1 MEARMKL
8 DGFIP
13 YDSEAAERY
22 QKKRW
27 WLGLT
32 LGDMLDKASDL
43 YPHKEAL
50 IESGKRFTYKQL
62 RQQADTMAY
71 RLLQAGFKPGDRVLL
86 QLPNW
91 PEFVISYFAL
101 QKAGLIMVLLTVNH
115 TAIEIDH
122 LAELTQPKGW
132 ILPVDYRKMDSLT
145 LIQPIVEKNPAL
157 DKIILAG
164 TEIPEGYLRL
174 NDLLAPISEAQN
186 VAAVLEDARPD
197 PGDVC
202 QILPSGGTT
211 GLPKGAPRTHNDYIC
226 NVEYKSRAWHINV
239 TDTCL
244 VATTVGHNL
253 ALLVCIT
260 GPLFHGATI
269 VMLDSTYPRDFCQ
282 MVQDEQI
289 TCVGL
294 VPTLISRI
302 VNFENLADYDLSSLR
317 KIYVGAA
324 NSPPDLVRKV
334 EEKIGA
340 RYINA
345 FGMVEGPCCQTR
357 PDDPIEIRT
366 QTIGWPVCP
375 YDDIKTVDFEGKPAP
390 PSQEGEL
397 VAKGPGIFTGY
408 FKNPQANQDAF
419 TSDRYF
425 RTGDLAVIDENGT
438 IRITGRVKDIII
450 RGGENIGAQEVEELI
465 SSHPSAEYVAV
476 VGMPDP
482 DLGEQICAYI
492 KRVEAATVTH
502 DDIIHHLKQIGASK
516 KFFPAR
522 VEFVKQ
528 IPLTAAGKADKKK
541 LKKDIEE
548 KIKIES
554 KINS

>member
-1 MEARMKL
+1 MTLE
-8 DGFIP
+8 GFIP
-13 YDSEAAERY
+13 YDPEAAARY
-22 QKKRW
+22 EKKRW
-27 WLGLT
+27 WLGIT

-43 YPHKEAL
+43 YPRKEAL
-50 IESGKRFTYKQL
+50 IGSGRRYTYSEL
-62 RQQADTMAY
+62 RRQADTMAY

-115 TAIEIDH
+115 TAREIAH
-122 LAELTQPKGW
+122 LADLTRPRGW
-132 ILPVDYRKMDSLT
+132 ILPDRYRQT
-145 LIQPIVEKNPAL
+145 EFIPLIIQIQEDNPGL
-157 DKIILAG
+157 DKIILAA
-164 TEIPEGYLRL
+164 TQTLEGYLRL
-174 NDLLAPISEAQN
+174 DDLLRPASNQEALKT
-186 VAAVLEDARPD
+186 VLAKVHPD
-197 PGDVC
+197 PDAVC

-211 GLPKGAPRTHNDYIC
+211 GLPKGAPRTHNDYLC

-269 VMLDSTYPRDFCQ
+269 VMLDSTYPQDFCQ
-282 MVQDEQI
+282 IVQDEKI
-289 TCVGL
+289 TCAGL
-294 VPTLISRI
+294 VPTLISRV
-302 VNFENLADYDLSSLR
+302 VNFEHLADYDLSSLR

-334 EEKIGA
+334 ESRIGA

-345 FGMVEGPCCQTR
+345 FGMVEGPCSQSR

-375 YDDIKTVDFEGKPAP
+375 YDEIITVDLEGNPTP
-390 PSQEGEL
+390 PSREGEL
-397 VAKGPGIFTGY
+397 VARGPGIFTGY
-408 FKNPQANQDAF
+408 FNNPQANEGAF
-419 TSDRYF
+419 TQQGYF

-438 IRITGRVKDIII
+438 LRITGRVKDIII

-465 SSHPSAEYVAV
+465 SSHPSVEYVTV
-476 VGMPDP
+476 IGMPDP
-482 DLGEQICAYI
+482 DLGEQVCAYI
-492 KRVEAATVTH
+492 KLVEGTSVFH
-502 DDIIHHLKQIGASK
+502 DDIIHHMKQIGASK

-522 VEFVKQ
+522 IEFVEE
-528 IPLTAAGKADKKK
+528 IPLTAAGKADKKM

-548 KIKIES
+548 KLAS
-554 KINS
+554 PSRNQ

>member
-1 MEARMKL
+1 MKL

-50 IESGKRFTYKQL
+50 IGSGKRFTYKQL

-164 TEIPEGYLRL
+164 SEIPEGYLRL

-375 YDDIKTVDFEGKPAP
+375 YDDIKTVDFEGKPTP

>member
-1 MEARMKL
+1 MTLE
-8 DGFIP
+8 GFIP
-13 YDSEAAERY
+13 YNSEDAARY
-22 QKKRW
+22 EKNRW
-27 WLGLT
+27 WLGIT

-43 YPHKEAL
+43 YPRKEAL
-50 IESGKRFTYKQL
+50 IGSGRRYTYSEL
-62 RQQADTMAY
+62 RRQADSMAY

-115 TAIEIDH
+115 TAREIAH
-122 LAELTQPKGW
+122 LADLTRPRGW
-132 ILPVDYRKMDSLT
+132 ILPDRYRQT
-145 LIQPIVEKNPAL
+145 EFIPLIRQIQEDNPGL
-157 DKIILAG
+157 DKIILAA
-164 TEIPEGYLRL
+164 TQTPEGYLRL
-174 NDLLAPISEAQN
+174 DDLLRPASNQEALKT
-186 VAAVLEDARPD
+186 VLAKVHPD
-197 PGDVC
+197 PNAVC

-211 GLPKGAPRTHNDYIC
+211 GLPKGAPRTHNDYLC

-269 VMLDSTYPRDFCQ
+269 VMLDSTYPQDFCQ
-282 MVQDEQI
+282 IVQDEKI
-289 TCVGL
+289 TCAGL
-294 VPTLISRI
+294 VPTLISRV
-302 VNFENLADYDLSSLR
+302 VNFEHLADYDLSSLR

-334 EEKIGA
+334 ESRIGA

-345 FGMVEGPCCQTR
+345 FGMVEGPCSQSR

-375 YDDIKTVDFEGKPAP
+375 YDEIITVDLEGNPTP
-390 PSQEGEL
+390 PSREGEL
-397 VAKGPGIFTGY
+397 VARGPGIFTGY
-408 FKNPQANQDAF
+408 FNNPQANEGAF
-419 TSDRYF
+419 TPHGYF
-425 RTGDLAVIDENGT
+425 RTGDLAIIDENGT
-438 IRITGRVKDIII
+438 LRITGRVKDIII

-465 SSHPSAEYVAV
+465 SSHPSVEYVTV
-476 VGMPDP
+476 IGMPDP

-492 KRVEAATVTH
+492 KLVEGTSVFH
-502 DDIIHHLKQIGASK
+502 DDIIHHMKQIGASK

-522 VEFVKQ
+522 IEFVEE
-528 IPLTAAGKADKKK
+528 IPLTAAGKADKKM

-548 KIKIES
+548 KLAS
-554 KINS
+554 PSRNQ

>member
-164 TEIPEGYLRL
+164 SEIPEGYLRL

-375 YDDIKTVDFEGKPAP
+375 YDDIKTVDFEGKPTP

>member
-1 MEARMKL
+1 MALE
-8 DGFIP
+8 GFIP
-13 YDSEAAERY
+13 YDSEAAARY
-22 QKKRW
+22 EKKRW
-27 WLGLT
+27 WLGIT
-32 LGDMLDKASDL
+32 LGDMLDKAADL
-43 YPHKEAL
+43 YPRKEAL
-50 IESGKRFTYKQL
+50 IGSGRRYTYSEL
-62 RQQADTMAY
+62 RRQADTMAY
-71 RLLQAGFKPGDRVLL
+71 RLLQAGFKPGERVLL

-115 TAIEIDH
+115 TAREIAH
-122 LAELTQPKGW
+122 LAYLTRPRGW
-132 ILPVDYRKMDSLT
+132 ILPDRYRQTEFLP
-145 LIQPIVEKNPAL
+145 LIKQIQEKNPGL
-157 DKIILAG
+157 DKIVLAG
-164 TEIPEGYLRL
+164 PQIQDGYLRL
-174 NDLLAPISEAQN
+174 DDLIQPGLMDQDIQ
-186 VAAVLEDARPD
+186 AVLEEARPD
-197 PGDVC
+197 PSDVC

-269 VMLDSTYPRDFCQ
+269 VMLDSTYPQDFCQ

-302 VNFENLADYDLSSLR
+302 VSFENLADYDLSSLH

-345 FGMVEGPCCQTR
+345 FGMVEGPCSQTR
-357 PDDPIEIRT
+357 PADAIEIRT
-366 QTIGWPVCP
+366 QTIGRSVCP
-375 YDDIKTVDFEGKPAP
+375 YDDIKTVDFEGKPTP
-390 PSQEGEL
+390 PSREGEL
-397 VAKGPGIFTGY
+397 VARGPSIFTGY
-408 FKNPQANQDAF
+408 FKNPQANQGAF
-419 TSDRYF
+419 TSDGYF

-465 SSHPSAEYVAV
+465 SSHSLVEYVAV

-492 KRVEAATVTH
+492 KRVKAATLAH
-502 DDIIHHLKQIGASK
+502 EDIIEHLKQIGASK

-522 VEFVKQ
+522 IEFVEE
-528 IPLTAAGKADKKK
+528 IPLTAAGKADKKM

-548 KIKIES
+548 KLAS
-554 KINS
+554 PSRNQG